1 MPRAYA
7 NEYNKEQI
15 YALKVTL
22 LIVTCQ
28 KWSSELLSAGFVKQK
43 GMEDA
48 IFPMFCLKKTVIITV
63 MEGRPW
69 IQNKFVFSEP

>member
-1 MPRAYA
+1 MKEGANSGLLYTVYIMISMGGYGPNMVAHHRETGYKKKEDAMPRAYA

-28 KWSSELLSAGFVKQK
+28 K
-43 GMEDA
+43 
-48 IFPMFCLKKTVIITV
+48 
-63 MEGRPW
+63 
-69 IQNKFVFSEP
+69 